1 MHSMLPDIAVPVQ
14 GQSNDIKPAHGGP
27 YLAGSQ
33 LTRPLG
39 GSAPINIDPAL
50 LQSLQSLTQA
60 NQLPAQQVPGS
71 LTSPIACP
79 CRLFC
84 VRLAPGLCSN
94 YRLPSSTAVH
104 VQRTDHTKQPSSE
117 MQACLMAQLATFL
130 ALL

>member
-1 MHSMLPDIAVPVQ
+1 MLFCQCPVLKLQRSSIWLVMHSMLPDIAVPVQ

-27 YLAGSQ
+27 YLGGSQ

-60 NQLPAQQVPGS
+60 NQPPAQQVPGS

-79 CRLFC
+79 YASYS
-84 VRLAPGLCSN
+84 V
-94 YRLPSSTAVH
+94 
-104 VQRTDHTKQPSSE
+104 
-117 MQACLMAQLATFL
+117 
-130 ALL
+130 